1 MEKQIIDIDF
11 GDNIICIGQ
20 IRKDLGHELQ
30 VAILEHIGDGL
41 WDFDEE
47 LECIPR
53 ESVSGFYDTVDLE
66 KTGLYERTITG
77 LYEVIDA
84 SDTEYVLP
92 SDDDT
97 EDSGS
102 EVSLEDEF

>member
-1 MEKQIIDIDF
+1 MEKQIIDIEF
-11 GDNIICIGQ
+11 GDGIVCIGQ
-20 IRKDLGHELQ
+20 IRKDFGHDLQ

-47 LECIPR
+47 LECVPR
-53 ESVSGFYDTVDLE
+53 ESVSGFYDTTDLE
-66 KTGLYERTITG
+66 KTGLYERTKTG
-77 LYEVIDA
+77 LYEEVDA

-92 SDDDT
+92 SDIDND
-97 EDSGS
+97 DSGS

>member
-1 MEKQIIDIDF
+1 MEKQIIDIEF
-11 GDNIICIGQ
+11 GNGVTCIGQ
-20 IRKDLGHELQ
+20 VRKDLGHDLQ
-30 VAILEHIGDGL
+30 VAILEHVGDGL

-53 ESVSGFYDTVDLE
+53 ESVSGFYDTVSLE
-66 KTGLYERTITG
+66 STGLYELNKIG
-77 LYEVIDA
+77 LYEEVDA

-92 SDDDT
+92 SDIDDD
-97 EDSGS
+97 DSGS